1 MSILYNKT
9 ATLSRGERNS
19 NMVTARVQKSTFPC
33 CVQPVSDKDWITWG
47 SMLTTKKLYTDYSD
61 IKPWDKLSIDSV
73 IYIVDSVQDWN
84 WLRRKYK
91 KVFINESKGS

>member
-1 MSILYNKT
+1 
-9 ATLSRGERNS
+9 
-19 NMVTARVQKSTFPC
+19 
-33 CVQPVSDKDWITWG
+33 
-47 SMLTTKKLYTDYSD
+47 MLTTKKLYTDYSD

-73 IYIVDSVQDWN
+73 IYIVDSVQDWD